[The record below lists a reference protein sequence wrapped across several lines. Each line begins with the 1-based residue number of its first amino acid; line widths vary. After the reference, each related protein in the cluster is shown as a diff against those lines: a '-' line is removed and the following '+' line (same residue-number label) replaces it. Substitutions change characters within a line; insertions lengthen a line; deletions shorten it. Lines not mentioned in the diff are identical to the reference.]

1 MERELQVLYRVLVR
15 ASPNQVIRD
24 MTADEILFSLE
35 KEAPHRASPWRMLE
49 HPWMVE
55 MRAKRVN
62 MAHFLATVWGW
73 EEGPTK

>member
-1 MERELQVLYRVLVR
+1 MLVR
-15 ASPNQVIRD
+15 SFSCCRIAIGESVANGIYH
-24 MTADEILFSLE
+24 SLE
-35 KEAPHRASPWRMLE
+35 KDAPHRASPWRMLE

-73 EEGPTK
+73 EETPEA

>member
-1 MERELQVLYRVLVR
+1 MVANE
-15 ASPNQVIRD
+15 IR
-24 MTADEILFSLE
+24 FSLE

-73 EEGPTK
+73 EEGPEA